1 MANFFSWLKNIRDC
15 PRSIPELNQ
24 QGQTLSSLAEKVKA
38 LHFLSVVIGEDTKNL
53 ETLHREL
60 VCTRSIQH
68 VIDTSFREDA

>member
-1 MANFFSWLKNIRDC
+1 MANFFSWLKNIRGC
-15 PRSIPELNQ
+15 PRAIPDLNQ
-24 QGQTLSSLAEKVKA
+24 QGKTLSSLAEKVKA